1 MQSGD
6 GTEAVSAVPTP
17 DTGRQPGSQLQ
28 WGTWDSAQ
36 SPCEVGGQ
44 VQALLK
50 ATKLEKVE
58 KTTSNCCLE
67 QGLFS

>member
-1 MQSGD
+1 M
-6 GTEAVSAVPTP
+6 ELKLCLL
-17 DTGRQPGSQLQ
+17 SQLQ
-28 WGTWDSAQ
+28 TQADNLDLSSNTWDSAQ